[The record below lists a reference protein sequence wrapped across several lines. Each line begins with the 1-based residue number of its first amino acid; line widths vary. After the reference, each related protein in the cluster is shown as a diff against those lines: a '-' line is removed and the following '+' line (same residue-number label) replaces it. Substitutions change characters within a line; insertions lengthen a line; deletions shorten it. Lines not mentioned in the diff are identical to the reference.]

1 MFLVNLTTTC
11 THLFYALVWL
21 RPDLIKGGVRDVIR
35 VGITART
42 LELFFL
48 AWVLYGYEISWRFSS
63 FKMLFIIGGQILN
76 LSVYDQLGLE
86 GVYYGSQFK
95 KLPMITSFPY
105 TICSNPQYVGCV
117 LTYYGILLF
126 YPYQEVLLLTLYG
139 ILWYFATTEIEK
151 IPRIKMS

>member
-11 THLFYALVWL
+11 THLFYTLVWL
-21 RPDLIKGGVRDVIR
+21 RPDLIKGGVSDVIR
-35 VGITART
+35 VGIVSRA
-42 LELFFL
+42 LYMFFF
-48 AWVLYGYEISWRFSS
+48 ASVLYKYYISWRFSA
-63 FKMLFIIGGQILN
+63 FKMMFIGVGQILN

-95 KLPMITSFPY
+95 KLPIVTTFPY

-117 LTYYGILLF
+117 LTHYGILLF
-126 YPYQEVLLLTLYG
+126 YPYQEVCLITLYG
-139 ILWYFATTEIEK
+139 ILWYFATTDIEK

>member
-48 AWVLYGYEISWRFSS
+48 SWVLYGYEISWRFSA
-63 FKMLFIIGGQILN
+63 FKMLFIIVGQTLN

-86 GVYYGSQFK
+86 GVYYGSQYK
-95 KLPMITSFPY
+95 KLPIITTFPY
-105 TICSNPQYVGCV
+105 TVCSNPQYVGCV

-126 YPYQEVLLLTLYG
+126 YPYQEVCLITLYG

-151 IPRIKMS
+151 IPKIKMS